1 VPINFRFFYPE
12 KLHRLIFILLLVPRS
27 LRHGCLNPNSLPL
40 FIFAL
45 RGANMAPNMVSATV
59 QAMTGLN
66 ATGGALMPCFIAG
79 EKL

>member
-1 VPINFRFFYPE
+1 
-12 KLHRLIFILLLVPRS
+12 
-27 LRHGCLNPNSLPL
+27 
-40 FIFAL
+40 
-45 RGANMAPNMVSATV
+45 MAPNMVSATV